1 MLAAMVLLG
10 ASLLA
15 ACSDLAAR
23 RIPNA
28 LTFGVAA
35 LAIGFS
41 ALHGPWSVLVSILLF
56 AIVFVAGSFPYGRGW
71 IGGGDV
77 KLLAA
82 GAALANW
89 PGAAT
94 FLLATA
100 LAGGV
105 LSTVELARQGRL
117 RVTMNRFAVA
127 AAAGSLE
134 AGMDS
139 DPTRRNK
146 LPYALAIAAGAL
158 VLLASETLAPWLQLV
173 RA

>member
-1 MLAAMVLLG
+1 MVLLG
-10 ASLLA
+10 ACLLA

-35 LAIGFS
+35 LAVGLG
-41 ALHGPWSVLVSILLF
+41 AVHGPWTLVTTILIF
-56 AIVFVAGSFPYGRGW
+56 VAVFVAGSVPYGRGW

-82 GAALANW
+82 GAALAGW
-89 PGAAT
+89 PAAAT

-100 LAGGV
+100 LAGGA
-105 LSTVELARQGRL
+105 LSVAELARQGRL
-117 RVTMNRFAVA
+117 GLTLNRFAVA
-127 AAAGSLE
+127 AASGDLGS
-134 AGMDS
+134 GMETD
-139 DPTRRNK
+139 TARRK

-158 VLLASETLAPWLQLV
+158 VLLASETIAPWLQLARV
-173 RA
+173 